1 MATKPRQ
8 AVAEPTTG
16 LDLKPFD
23 VVVVPFPFTDQN
35 TSKRRPGLVLSSA
48 AFGRLTG
55 HRVLAMI
62 TSANQS
68 SWPGDLAIGN
78 LEPTGLTQPCLIRL
92 KLFTL
97 DHRLIVRRVGKLSS
111 ADRQRVQVAWE
122 HWLVLRAR

>member
-8 AVAEPTTG
+8 SLPEPAAG

-35 TSKRRPGLVLSSA
+35 TSKRRPALVLSSA
-48 AFGRLTG
+48 AFGRAVE
-55 HRVLAMI
+55 HSVLAMI
-62 TSANQS
+62 TSADQS

-78 LEPTGLTQPCLIRL
+78 LAPTGLTQPCLVRL

-97 DHRLIVRRVGKLSS
+97 DHRLIVRRAGKLSS
-111 ADRQRVQVAWE
+111 ADRQRLQAAWQ
-122 HWLVLRAR
+122 HWLVLGHG